1 MTSEVPPGWYP
12 DPQGRPGSPTNRWWD
27 GRQWTDHVQPAF
39 VAGPPRPTT
48 ADGQPLAGWWWR
60 ALGWLI
66 DLLALV
72 VLTLPI
78 TWLPQREL
86 DRELALAQ
94 LDVQRKLDAGEPVAF
109 SDFWDPFVQAY
120 LDQWLALIVLPLL
133 VVVAYHGGF
142 LRWRGATPGKAAL
155 QMRVRLRE
163 TEGRL
168 PWGSVVARVGVQ
180 YLLAQVL
187 ALAAIVAGS
196 LAVLGLL
203 YLVLFLFALADAL
216 WALGERRQTLHD
228 LAARTVVVRL
238 R

>member
-1 MTSEVPPGWYP
+1 V
-12 DPQGRPGSPTNRWWD
+12 
-27 GRQWTDHVQPAF
+27 V
-39 VAGPPRPTT
+39 GPLRPTT

-60 ALGWLI
+60 ALGWMI
-66 DLLALV
+66 DVLALV

-86 DRELALAQ
+86 DRDLALAQ
-94 LDVQRKLDAGEPVAF
+94 YDVQRTLDAGEPVAF

-120 LDQWLALIVLPLL
+120 LDQWLPLIVLPLL
-133 VVVAYHGGF
+133 EVVAYHGGF

-163 TEGRL
+163 TDGRL
-168 PWGSVVARVGVQ
+168 PWGSVVARIGVQ
-180 YLLAQVL
+180 YVLAQLL
-187 ALAAIVAGS
+187 ALAALVAGS

-203 YLVLFLFALADAL
+203 YLALFVFALADAL